1 MLNQLIQEICHN
13 SLESCQSRKAI
24 NKLLLELQ
32 HLPGLYKSSH
42 PDYLDAL
49 NQTWL
54 WVIKNICEQF
64 KLDVNSIEKRLTTWI
79 NSTLKWRIKDL
90 YIKYYKDQKMTDT
103 LDKYVGNED
112 ITTLLEFLAD
122 NGITTPARN
131 DLDFLID
138 EIERQE
144 KENISQKIEDY
155 INNDPEQLLTNCH
168 PKHNPQANCQILS
181 QRLLL
186 KEPPDKMSHLATD
199 LNINN
204 QTLNSHFKR
213 NCLKQL
219 QTIAKQ
225 LGYNHEY

>member
-1 MLNQLIQEICHN
+1 MLIPLIQEICHN
-13 SLESCQSRKAI
+13 PVESRQHRKAM

-32 HLPGLYKSSH
+32 YLPGLSKSVH

-54 WVIKNICEQF
+54 WVTKNICEQF
-64 KLDVNSIEKRLTTWI
+64 KLDSNSVEKRLTTWI

-90 YIKYYKDQKMTDT
+90 YIKDYKGQK
-103 LDKYVGNED
+103 
-112 ITTLLEFLAD
+112 ITQILKPIG
-122 NGITTPARN
+122 GITTPARN

-144 KENISQKIEDY
+144 KQNLSKKIEDY
-155 INNDPEQLLTNCH
+155 INNDPDQLLTNCH
-168 PKHNPQANCQILS
+168 PKNYPHVNCQILS

-186 KEPPDKMSHLATD
+186 KQPPDKMLPLAKE
-199 LNINN
+199 LNINH

-213 NCLKQL
+213 NCLKHL

-225 LGYNHEY
+225 LGYNHE